1 MAGSRSGSAPV
12 QSVTQKLQFEAMM
25 TFLHL
30 LTRILMENTSTF
42 NVTAVAVIIGAKKK
56 DMNCWFFSLIGKY
69 RAQRNSKWISNSS
82 NKAVISPFKEPRLR
96 FDQAWNSI
104 KQESLYLIG
113 HKDEENKLLF
123 FCLTF
128 EMKVII

>member
-1 MAGSRSGSAPV
+1 MRLNGAYVFELISKVILVLIGTYIRTYIGTLLAGSRSGSAPV

-56 DMNCWFFSLIGKY
+56 NELM
-69 RAQRNSKWISNSS
+69 
-82 NKAVISPFKEPRLR
+82 V
-96 FDQAWNSI
+96 
-104 KQESLYLIG
+104 
-113 HKDEENKLLF
+113 LF
-123 FCLTF
+123 FDRQIQGT
-128 EMKVII
+128 EETKVDR